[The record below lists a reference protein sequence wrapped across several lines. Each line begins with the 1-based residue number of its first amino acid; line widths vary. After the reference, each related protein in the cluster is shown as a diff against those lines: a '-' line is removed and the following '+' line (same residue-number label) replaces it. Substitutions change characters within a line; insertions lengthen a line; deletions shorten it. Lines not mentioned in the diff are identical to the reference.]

1 MTSVAGRLD
10 ASGMRFALIV
20 SRFNRFITDRLLE
33 GALDTLRRMGASEG
47 DLTVLWVPGAME
59 IPALARTVS
68 RTAEHDAV
76 VCLAA
81 VIRGATP
88 HFDHV
93 SLAAVGGT
101 AEVALEAEERGVV
114 VTAAILTTESL
125 EHAIERA
132 GSKSGN
138 KGSDAAMAAVEL
150 VDLRRQLGRAR
161 PAPGAP
167 AMRP

>member
-1 MTSVAGRLD
+1 VTSVAGRLD
-10 ASGMRFALIV
+10 AGGMRFALVV

-33 GALDTLRRMGASEG
+33 GAIDTLRRMGASEG

-59 IPALARTVS
+59 IPALARTLA
-68 RTAEHDAV
+68 RAAEHDAV
-76 VCLAA
+76 VCLGA

-93 SLAAVGGT
+93 CIAAVGGA

-114 VTAAILTTESL
+114 LTAGILTTENL
-125 EHAIERA
+125 EQAIERA

-138 KGSDAAMAAVEL
+138 KGSDAAMAAVEM

-161 PAPGAP
+161 PADGAP
-167 AMRP
+167 RAHP